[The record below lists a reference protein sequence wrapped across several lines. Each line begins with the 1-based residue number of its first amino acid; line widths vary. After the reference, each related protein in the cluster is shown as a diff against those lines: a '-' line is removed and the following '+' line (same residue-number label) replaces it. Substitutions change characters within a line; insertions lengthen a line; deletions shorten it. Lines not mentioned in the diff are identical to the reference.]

1 MAIFSLFSVVVRVQ
15 MLAELEEIIT
25 YKQYADQPDRQAT
38 IRKTW
43 MKRYILIFTNYLRCH
58 SLIFIKWNIY
68 RLKGCQRNVDVWQQ
82 ILKVRTLVISPKEN
96 MEMWIK
102 FANLCRKSDR
112 LELAEKTLKQLLV
125 GHQKLEVIHPSVII
139 FR

>member
-1 MAIFSLFSVVVRVQ
+1 MSFVNTH
-15 MLAELEEIIT
+15 ET
-25 YKQYADQPDRQAT
+25 KY
-38 IRKTW
+38 
-43 MKRYILIFTNYLRCH
+43 
-58 SLIFIKWNIY
+58 Y

-112 LELAEKTLKQLLV
+112 LELAEKTLRQLLV
-125 GHQKLEVIHPSVII
+125 GDQKLEVIHPSVII
-139 FR
+139 FK

>member
-1 MAIFSLFSVVVRVQ
+1 
-15 MLAELEEIIT
+15 ML
-25 YKQYADQPDRQAT
+25 K
-38 IRKTW
+38 
-43 MKRYILIFTNYLRCH
+43 
-58 SLIFIKWNIY
+58 FIKQNI

-112 LELAEKTLKQLLV
+112 LELAEKTLRQLLV
-125 GHQKLEVIHPSVII
+125 GDQKLEVIHPSVII

>member
-1 MAIFSLFSVVVRVQ
+1 
-15 MLAELEEIIT
+15 ML
-25 YKQYADQPDRQAT
+25 K
-38 IRKTW
+38 
-43 MKRYILIFTNYLRCH
+43 
-58 SLIFIKWNIY
+58 FIKQNI

-112 LELAEKTLKQLLV
+112 LELAEKTLRQLLV
-125 GHQKLEVIHPSVII
+125 GDQKLEVIHPSVII
-139 FR
+139 LNNNIIRNQ

>member
-1 MAIFSLFSVVVRVQ
+1 L
-15 MLAELEEIIT
+15 L
-25 YKQYADQPDRQAT
+25 K
-38 IRKTW
+38 
-43 MKRYILIFTNYLRCH
+43 
-58 SLIFIKWNIY
+58 FIKQNI

-125 GHQKLEVIHPSVII
+125 GDQKLEVVHPSVII

>member
-1 MAIFSLFSVVVRVQ
+1 
-15 MLAELEEIIT
+15 
-25 YKQYADQPDRQAT
+25 
-38 IRKTW
+38 
-43 MKRYILIFTNYLRCH
+43 
-58 SLIFIKWNIY
+58 
-68 RLKGCQRNVDVWQQ
+68 VDVWQQ

-125 GHQKLEVIHPSVII
+125 GDQKLEVIHSSVII
-139 FR
+139 C

>member
-1 MAIFSLFSVVVRVQ
+1 MVTL
-15 MLAELEEIIT
+15 
-25 YKQYADQPDRQAT
+25 
-38 IRKTW
+38 
-43 MKRYILIFTNYLRCH
+43 NYFVNVHKNKNYC
-58 SLIFIKWNIY
+58 

-112 LELAEKTLKQLLV
+112 LELAEKTLRQLLV
-125 GHQKLEVIHPSVII
+125 GDQKLEVIHSSVII
-139 FR
+139 C

>member
-1 MAIFSLFSVVVRVQ
+1 M
-15 MLAELEEIIT
+15 
-25 YKQYADQPDRQAT
+25 
-38 IRKTW
+38 
-43 MKRYILIFTNYLRCH
+43 
-58 SLIFIKWNIY
+58 
-68 RLKGCQRNVDVWQQ
+68 DVWQQ

-125 GHQKLEVIHPSVII
+125 GDQKLEVIHSSVIYFI
-139 FR
+139 YITKFRLYYNNNLF